1 MYIFYYG
8 SITHN
13 IPVQHYSINLTPRA
27 ASRQVVPRERAI
39 RVWYYMVPSL

>member
-1 MYIFYYG
+1 MYIYMYIFYYG

-13 IPVQHYSINLTPRA
+13 ITVQHYSINA